1 MTARIEVD
9 GVTKRWADGSGL
21 LPTTFA
27 ASAGD
32 LVVVRGRSGSGKS
45 TLLGI
50 LAGLCPADAGTV
62 VIASSDSRPAER
74 SWDELTVVPQTFAL
88 ADELTILE
96 NVLDVRPSMTR
107 ADVAALMTDLGL
119 DHLAASTP
127 DAVSMGERQR
137 CAVARAVVTAPLVVL
152 ADEPTSHQD
161 EVHGA
166 AVLRCLQGR
175 AAAGSVVVIA
185 THDPEIVQLAT
196 VLVDLEAR

>member
-1 MTARIEVD
+1 MTALIRVD

-21 LPTTFA
+21 LPTSFA
-27 ASAGD
+27 ASPGD

-50 LAGLCPADAGTV
+50 LAGLCPADAGAV

-107 ADVAALMTDLGL
+107 ADVAELMADLGL

-166 AVLRCLQGR
+166 AVLRCLQDR

-185 THDPEIVQLAT
+185 THDPDIVQLAT